1 MRCFL
6 AHGTERR
13 LGEVG
18 DIIPARGPTWIDADS
33 FLDLRIDA
41 ALAGFVA
48 ASADGRPV
56 AMVIGNSAYANV
68 PALPNPA
75 NDAGEVAAALK
86 RFGFCDDPHH
96 QRQL

>member
-1 MRCFL
+1 
-6 AHGTERR
+6 
-13 LGEVG
+13 
-18 DIIPARGPTWIDADS
+18 
-33 FLDLRIDA
+33 
-41 ALAGFVA
+41 
-48 ASADGRPV
+48 
-56 AMVIGNSAYANV
+56 MVIGNSAYANV